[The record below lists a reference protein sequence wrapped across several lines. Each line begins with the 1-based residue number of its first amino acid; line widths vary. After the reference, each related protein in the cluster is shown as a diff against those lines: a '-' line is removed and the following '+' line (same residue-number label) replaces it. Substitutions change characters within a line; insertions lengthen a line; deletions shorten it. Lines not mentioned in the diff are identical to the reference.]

1 MTSDLNMYA
10 TLLSQSLFQ
19 GMSQSDLEQ
28 VVGHTH
34 FDFSNVSALSPIAVE
49 GSRCES
55 LLFITHGTLTATA
68 TSDDHSYTLSET
80 LPTPWVIEPERLFG
94 LTPRYART
102 YTAQSNCRLF
112 GIGKDE
118 VVSLSSRFDIFR
130 INLLNIYTTHAQR
143 VSRQCWRTPPHD
155 IKAKLARFVSDH
167 SLRLTGEK
175 VLDVKMTVLA
185 SLLGESRLNL
195 SRALHELSSDGLI
208 AMSRGQ
214 VRIPHLEKLLTGYL

>member
-1 MTSDLNMYA
+1 MKSDLNMYA

-34 FDFSNVSALSPIAVE
+34 FDFSNVAALSPIAVE

-55 LLFITHGTLTATA
+55 LLFITHGTLTSTA
-68 TSDDHSYTLSET
+68 TSDDHSYILSET
-80 LPTPWVIEPERLFG
+80 LPSPWVIEPERLFG

-102 YTAQSNCRLF
+102 YTAQSDCRLF
-112 GIGKDE
+112 AIGKDE

-167 SLRLTGEK
+167 SQRLTGEK

-214 VRIPHLEKLLTGYL
+214 VHIPHLEKLLSGYL

>member
-1 MTSDLNMYA
+1 MKSDLNMYA

-34 FDFSNVSALSPIAVE
+34 FDFSNLSALSPIAVE

-55 LLFITHGTLTATA
+55 LLFITHGTLTSTA
-68 TSDDHSYTLSET
+68 TSDDHSYILSET
-80 LPTPWVIEPERLFG
+80 LPSPWVIEPERLFG

-102 YTAQSNCRLF
+102 YTAQSDCRLF

-167 SLRLTGEK
+167 SQRLTGEK

-195 SRALHELSSDGLI
+195 SRALHELSADGLI

>member
-34 FDFSNVSALSPIAVE
+34 FDFSNVPALSPIAVE

-68 TSDDHSYTLSET
+68 TSDDHSYTLSAT

-102 YTAQSNCRLF
+102 YTAQSDCRLF

-175 VLDVKMTVLA
+175 TLDVKMSTLA
-185 SLLGESRLNL
+185 PLLGESRLNL
-195 SRALHELSSDGLI
+195 SRVLHELSAEGLL
-208 AMSRGQ
+208 AMNRGQ
-214 VRIPHLEKLLTGYL
+214 VHIPHLEKLLSGYL

>member
-1 MTSDLNMYA
+1 MKSDLNMYA

-34 FDFSNVSALSPIAVE
+34 FDFSNVAALSSIAVE

-55 LLFITHGTLTATA
+55 LLFITHGTLTSTA

-80 LPTPWVIEPERLFG
+80 LPSPWVIEPERLFG
-94 LTPRYART
+94 LTPRYARS
-102 YTAQSNCRLF
+102 YTAQSDCRLF

-167 SLRLTGEK
+167 SQRLTGEK